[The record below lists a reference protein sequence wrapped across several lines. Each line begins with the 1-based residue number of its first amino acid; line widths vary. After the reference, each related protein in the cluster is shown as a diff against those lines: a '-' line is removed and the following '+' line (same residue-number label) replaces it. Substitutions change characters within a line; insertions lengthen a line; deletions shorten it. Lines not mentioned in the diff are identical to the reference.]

1 MNAPLPLPALD
12 EVRAHEAEMIAIRHR
27 IHQNP
32 ELAYQENATADLVA
46 ECLQRWGYEVH
57 RGLGVTGVVGTLKV
71 GTGTRRIGLRA
82 DMDALPIQ
90 EDSG

>member
-1 MNAPLPLPALD
+1 MNAPQSLLPALD
-12 EVRAHEAEMIAIRHR
+12 EIRAHEAEMVAIRHR

-46 ECLQRWGYEVH
+46 QCLQRWGYEVH

-71 GTGTRRIGLRA
+71 
-82 DMDALPIQ
+82 
-90 EDSG
+90 